1 MRLRQAHAT
10 AKRMS
15 TSSPA
20 PIDGETLHAARLARL
35 SGLYAIAGG
44 PDLVARAGAAIEGGA
59 RVVQVRWKDAA
70 AGEALEAAR
79 RVVALAKGRA
89 LVIVNDRADLALL
102 SGADGVHVG
111 ADDLPVAEARA
122 LLGPDRL
129 VGRTCRTFEEAKWAI
144 ADGADHVGFGP
155 MFETASKQLTVPPRP
170 LEALHEVA
178 TSLGA
183 PVVAIG
189 GISLETIGVIAAVG
203 ASCAAVIGDLFDHG
217 DPRERARLL
226 AAAFEEGRAGR

>member
-1 MRLRQAHAT
+1 
-10 AKRMS
+10 MS

-20 PIDGETLHAARLARL
+20 PIGDETPHAARLARL
-35 SGLYAIAGG
+35 AGVYAIAGG
-44 PDLVARAGAAIEGGA
+44 PDLVERAGAAIEGGA
-59 RVVQVRWKDAA
+59 RVVQVRWKDAP
-70 AGEALEAAR
+70 AGAVLAAAR
-79 RVVALAKGRA
+79 RVVELARGRA
-89 LVIVNDRADLALL
+89 LVLVNDRADLALL

-111 ADDLPVAEARA
+111 DEDLPVVEARR
-122 LLGPDRL
+122 LVGPDLL

-155 MFETASKQLTVPPRP
+155 MFETTTKQLGVPPRP
-170 LEALHEVA
+170 LAALREVA

-189 GISLETIGVIAAVG
+189 GITVERIGGIAAAG
-203 ASCAAVIGDLFDHG
+203 AACAAVIGDLFDRG

-226 AAAFEEGRAGR
+226 AAAFEAGRGPR